1 MIKKKLSLK
10 IFNFD
15 LGAFISN
22 PLFAGSMVMV
32 GGSMASNVVNYF
44 YHFIM
49 GRVLGPVHYG
59 TLASIFSILYIIAIV
74 PLSTSVAIV
83 KFISSA
89 KTREE
94 AAGFYSAVKKFIFKL
109 AVISSLLLLLSTPII
124 KDFLHVNET
133 IAIILVSPILFFFLA
148 LLVNQASLQGIL
160 NFWGVTIP
168 AFVQNVIKL
177 VLGYLLILAGFSING
192 AIGALLVGSVIAY
205 FLSEKLLKKSS
216 ILKVKK
222 IADTDLRPFFKYS
235 IPVFLQSL
243 AFTSFF
249 TTDVILAKHFLPPFE
264 AGIYAAL
271 STLGK
276 IIYFAAQPITM
287 VMFPIVSKR
296 HAVGEKYLKI
306 LLMSSGLTAVISFGI
321 VVGYYLFSDLAITIL
336 YGTGYLSGKP
346 FLVLMGLFMSVYT
359 LTYLFT
365 NFFLSIGRTK
375 VVILPLISAVLQIV
389 LIIYFHS
396 SIREVL
402 LASLFSVLALFAAL
416 LGYFAYNWFL
426 NAKHAKN

>member
-1 MIKKKLSLK
+1 M
-10 IFNFD
+10 
-15 LGAFISN
+15 
-22 PLFAGSMVMV
+22 
-32 GGSMASNVVNYF
+32 YF

-49 GRVLGPVHYG
+49 GRVLGPIHYG

-89 KTREE
+89 RTPSE
-94 AAGFYSAVKKFIFKL
+94 AAGFYNAVKKFIFKL
-109 AVISSLLLLLSTPII
+109 AIVSSLLILLSTPLI
-124 KDFLHVNET
+124 KDFLHVKET
-133 IAIILVSPILFFFLA
+133 LAIVLVSPILFFFLV

-168 AFVQNVIKL
+168 AFIQNLIKL
-177 VLGYLLILAGFSING
+177 VLGYLLILAGFSVNG

-205 FLSEKLLKKSS
+205 LLSERLLKRSTL
-216 ILKVKK
+216 LKVKE
-222 IADTDLRPFFKYS
+222 AVDSDLRPFFKYS
-235 IPVFLQSL
+235 VPVFLQSL

-296 HAVGEKYLKI
+296 HATGQKYLKI
-306 LLMSSGLTAVISFGI
+306 FLISAGLTLVISLGI
-321 VVGYYLFSDLAITIL
+321 VAGYYFFSDLAITML
-336 YGTGYLSGKP
+336 YGAGYLSGKP
-346 FLVLMGLFMSVYT
+346 FLVLMGVFMSVYT

-365 NFFLSIGRTK
+365 NFFLSIGKTK
-375 VVILPLISAVLQIV
+375 VVILPLVAAIFQIV
-389 LIIYFHS
+389 LISFFHT
-396 SIREVL
+396 SIEQVL
-402 LASLFSVLALFAAL
+402 LASLGSVLALFAAL